1 LHFDNSSKRVRPVC
15 RFGYTVTIC

>member
-1 LHFDNSSKRVRPVC
+1 LITQKRVRPVC